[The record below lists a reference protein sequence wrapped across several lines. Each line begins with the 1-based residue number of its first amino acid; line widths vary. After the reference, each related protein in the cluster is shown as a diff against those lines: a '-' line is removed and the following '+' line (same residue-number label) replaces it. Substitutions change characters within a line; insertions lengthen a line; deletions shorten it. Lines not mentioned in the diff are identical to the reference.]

1 MPAFLL
7 EFQNSSLL
15 DNFEKT
21 NGKKKEITEE
31 SRQEGDSET
40 GHRIQLP
47 KV

>member
-7 EFQNSSLL
+7 EFQNSSLPE
-15 DNFEKT
+15 NYEKT

-31 SRQEGDSET
+31 SRQKGGSET
-40 GHRIQLP
+40 CHRFQLP

>member
-7 EFQNSSLL
+7 EFQNSSPL
-15 DNFEKT
+15 NYFEKT

-31 SRQEGDSET
+31 SRQEGDSEAR
-40 GHRIQLP
+40 HRFQLP

>member
-1 MPAFLL
+1 MPGVLL
-7 EFQNSSLL
+7 EFQNSTSL

-40 GHRIQLP
+40 GHRFQLP